1 MPVPARGG
9 YRFSMV
15 NAQVRTLHEP
25 DGTPVT
31 NLAFDLSQTQIES
44 ASLACG
50 EMLLVRH
57 RGQALD
63 TDAVLALR
71 ELTAVCDELHR
82 LGEMHAN
89 AHVVLPLARFNVLH
103 DTVDEW
109 VVSRSE
115 RGWLRKADE
124 DAMPILDAMLTP
136 MSALRGE
143 AVEAA
148 LSEDHASH

>member
-1 MPVPARGG
+1 
-9 YRFSMV
+9 MV

-31 NLAFDLSQTQIES
+31 NLAFDLSQAQIES

-50 EMLLVRH
+50 EMLLERH
-57 RGQALD
+57 RGQAMD

-71 ELTAVCDELHR
+71 ELTAVCDELSR
-82 LGEMHAN
+82 LGEAQAN
-89 AHVVLPLARFNVLH
+89 AHVVLPLARYIVLH

-109 VVSRSE
+109 VESRHD

-124 DAMPILDAMLTP
+124 EALPILDAMLMP

-143 AVEAA
+143 AVASA
-148 LSEDHASH
+148 LAEDKASH